1 MVSCYCRP
9 NRLIQLTN
17 PTKNFKYKHHNI
29 NVVGTNVMKISNFFS
44 NYGKWNSLV
53 TQWLRLCT
61 FTAGG
66 MDSIPDPE
74 LKSHM
79 PYGKKKKKKGGGKD
93 YHIYI
98 YIYYCVPRT
107 FLSNYYAFN
116 PHNTIV

>member
-1 MVSCYCRP
+1 MVFCYCRP

-17 PTKNFKYKHHNI
+17 PTKNFKYKHH
-29 NVVGTNVMKISNFFS
+29 GTNVIKISNFFS

-66 MDSIPDPE
+66 MDSIPDQE

-79 PYGKKKKKKGGGKD
+79 PYGKKKKGGGGKD
-93 YHIYI
+93 YYIYI
-98 YIYYCVPRT
+98 YIFFFYCVPRT
-107 FLSNYYAFN
+107 VLSTYYAFN